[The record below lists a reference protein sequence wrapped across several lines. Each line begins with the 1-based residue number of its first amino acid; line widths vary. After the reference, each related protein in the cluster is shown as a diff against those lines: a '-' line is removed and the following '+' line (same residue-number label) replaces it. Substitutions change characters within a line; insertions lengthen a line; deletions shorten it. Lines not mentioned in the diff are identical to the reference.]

1 MLPACVLSQGVAA
14 PSAVDGGPHR
24 ALAAAQ
30 QQQRL
35 FASTAFVMVSTSEQ
49 HVSRVAALA
58 HLVKLGGGILVE
70 LEPGSSSRV
79 CGDAAVEQA
88 QQGLLEAEFRRRSEG
103 CRHLVVVFGMP
114 TRQLLADVQSYWDV
128 QDVVSGSYV
137 LDCISSFQM
146 LKIDGY
152 KLTA

>member
-1 MLPACVLSQGVAA
+1 MA
-14 PSAVDGGPHR
+14 
-24 ALAAAQ
+24 
-30 QQQRL
+30 
-35 FASTAFVMVSTSEQ
+35 STSEQ

-58 HLVKLGGGILVE
+58 HLVKLGGGALVE

-88 QQGLLEAEFRRRSEG
+88 QLGLLEAEYRRRSRG
-103 CRHLVVVFGMP
+103 RRQLVVVFGMP
-114 TRQLLADVQSYWDV
+114 SRQLLADVQSYWGV

-146 LKIDGY
+146 LKTDGY
-152 KLTA
+152 RVTA